1 MAERFVEQ
9 GADWYSS
16 TVSSPEKRSAFKILE
31 VAANGRYRRAERAAK
46 FVDFDA
52 PSLLQT
58 AKNVFVA
65 CDEIIG
71 LGSHMVKRNKADS
84 SATSPLYLI
93 YDRTIFMYDRNVT

>member
-16 TVSSPEKRSAFKILE
+16 TASSPEKRSAFKILE

-52 PSLLQT
+52 PRLLQT

-71 LGSHMVKRNKADS
+71 LGRHMVERSKAYWRS
-84 SATSPLYLI
+84 YNCRPG
-93 YDRTIFMYDRNVT
+93 